1 MAYWNAT
8 INQHSF
14 IFVMICGRK
23 EKTTKYAF
31 KYLINNLCIQFSLS
45 LISFKSCQ
53 ICLLCPRKN
62 GKGMFNFIISKL
74 VFDTCT
80 NWSEIVDVKQNF
92 IFTTYWGEFK
102 GMVIIIN
109 LLHISQ
115 FPSLHRTSMEQQSS
129 RVNSKTLDFPTT
141 RENTWSSSSILLTC
155 KQIKYLNESIQWL

>member
-53 ICLLCPRKN
+53 ICLFCPRKN
-62 GKGMFNFIISKL
+62 VKGMFNFIISKL

-92 IFTTYWGEFK
+92 IFTTYWRKFK
-102 GMVIIIN
+102 GIVIIIFCIYHSFQACTGLQWN
-109 LLHISQ
+109 SSHQGWIQRHKTFRLQGKILGLL
-115 FPSLHRTSMEQQSS
+115 LLSS
-129 RVNSKTLDFPTT
+129 WLVSK
-141 RENTWSSSSILLTC
+141 
-155 KQIKYLNESIQWL
+155 